1 MKKNSENNTNSKKS
15 SSPGSKIENLQARK
29 SEAKL
34 GGGAERQEAQQKKG
48 KKLARERLSLLFDK
62 RVQ

>member
-29 SEAKL
+29 SEDKL
-34 GGGAERQEAQQKKG
+34 GGGDERQEAQQKKG
-48 KKLARERLSLLFDK
+48 KKLARERLSLLFCGYS
-62 RVQ
+62 